1 MHYSSFDF
9 SLLYCVE
16 KFDTI
21 YDMEQG
27 EKIIVDIYDF
37 DKTAIPYDSALHYWY
52 WSMLHC
58 PWTLVLLPF
67 QLFWGFLM
75 VTKILPVPKFKKIA
89 FNFVRLVNTEKTVK
103 KYWDKHEKDIYDFFK
118 PENRDPSRKTVLIS
132 ASPDFLIEE
141 IARRMKIDYCIA
153 SPHSKDNGHLLG
165 KVCRKE
171 EKVRRLNEILPN
183 VEVENVFSDSL
194 DHDRHIFALGKH
206 CYLANKGKLTEI
218 DFTKEIAAFDAK
230 KKKKKQ

>member
-1 MHYSSFDF
+1 
-9 SLLYCVE
+9 
-16 KFDTI
+16 
-21 YDMEQG
+21 MEQAN
-27 EKIIVDIYDF
+27 EKIKVDIYDF

-52 WSMLHC
+52 WSMAHC
-58 PWTLVLLPF
+58 PWTLILLPF

-89 FNFVRLVNTEKTVK
+89 FNFVRLINTEKTVK

-118 PENRDPSRKTVLIS
+118 PENRDMSRKIVLIS

-153 SPHSKDNGHLLG
+153 SPHSTKNGHLQG

-171 EKVRRLNEILPN
+171 EKVRRFKELMPN
-183 VEVENVFSDSL
+183 AEVENVYSDSL
-194 DHDRHIFALGKH
+194 DHDRYIFALGKK
-206 CYLANKGKLTEI
+206 CYLATKGKLEEI
-218 DFTKEIAAFDAK
+218 DFDACIKEYDQK
-230 KKKKKQ
+230 HKNNNKKQ